1 MTSKSYRS
9 SDGQA
14 IEERIELHGGSQY
27 EEDYCLE
34 GFVMDADGRRRSLR
48 ERQRQER
55 EELILRAAEEVLLE
69 KGYHN
74 TSIDEIAA
82 RVGIAKGTVYLHFAS
97 KEALVFALLMRGM
110 QKLIQEINVIIAMK
124 HSARSR
130 LEDILRYVHGELFS
144 EHFQLLYA
152 LYESMT
158 ARQLILEKKEYVQSR
173 GGRVNIHNIAA
184 HLSIA
189 CIIVHVRVVKVIS
202 NTARNRQD
210 RDDDEQGNKN
220 HPTHKIIAPFVA
232 YKLWFFNRYTMKV
245 NMG

>member
-1 MTSKSYRS
+1 
-9 SDGQA
+9 
-14 IEERIELHGGSQY
+14 
-27 EEDYCLE
+27 
-34 GFVMDADGRRRSLR
+34 MDADGRRRSLR

-69 KGYHN
+69 KGYHS

-158 ARQLILEKKEYVQSR
+158 ARQLILEKKEYVQSQWEQ
-173 GGRVNIHNIAA
+173 VAA
-184 HLSIA
+184 QITALIDEGKASGELKQEIPTIILTNAFFSMLSPQSYKRLVVDRHMQPKDLVDHLSHIYFHGIA
-189 CIIVHVRVVKVIS
+189 VEK
-202 NTARNRQD
+202 
-210 RDDDEQGNKN
+210 
-220 HPTHKIIAPFVA
+220 P
-232 YKLWFFNRYTMKV
+232 
-245 NMG
+245 

>member
-1 MTSKSYRS
+1 
-9 SDGQA
+9 
-14 IEERIELHGGSQY
+14 
-27 EEDYCLE
+27 
-34 GFVMDADGRRRSLR
+34 MDADGRRRSLR

-69 KGYHN
+69 KGYHS

-124 HSARSR
+124 RSARSR

-158 ARQLILEKKEYVQSR
+158 ARQLILEKKEYVQSQWEQ
-173 GGRVNIHNIAA
+173 VAA
-184 HLSIA
+184 QITALIDEGKASGELKQEIPTIILTNAFFSMLSPQSYKRLVVDRHMQPKDLVDHLSHIYFHGIA
-189 CIIVHVRVVKVIS
+189 VEK
-202 NTARNRQD
+202 
-210 RDDDEQGNKN
+210 
-220 HPTHKIIAPFVA
+220 P
-232 YKLWFFNRYTMKV
+232 
-245 NMG
+245 